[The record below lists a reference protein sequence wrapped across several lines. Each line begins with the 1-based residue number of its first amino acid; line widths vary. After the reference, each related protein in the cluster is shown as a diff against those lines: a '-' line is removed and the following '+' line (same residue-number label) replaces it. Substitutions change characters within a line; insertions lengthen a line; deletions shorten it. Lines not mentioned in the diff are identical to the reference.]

1 MSPNGGINKIYYVRV
16 MDAEVID
23 LFPSTV
29 LKFKN
34 KDQEIFDEL
43 EECVKAIEQNEN
55 LTLHTGV
62 NIPNDQSWLHFF
74 GNYRLPKLNKFISDG
89 IDTYVG
95 NDEWQLWSSWLNIYP
110 KGSNQDK
117 HLHAGYD
124 LSACYYHCTSPEQG
138 LINFHSPLRESQLD
152 CYGTYQQMAVPTESG
167 TLIIF
172 PSWLEH
178 STTPNES
185 DLFKISIGMNI
196 KVTKSGERPFLGQ
209 SYGKHTVIHKYN
221 GI

>member
-1 MSPNGGINKIYYVRV
+1 M
-16 MDAEVID
+16 
-23 LFPSTV
+23 
-29 LKFKN
+29 
-34 KDQEIFDEL
+34 
-43 EECVKAIEQNEN
+43 
-55 LTLHTGV
+55 GV

-74 GNYRLPKLNKFISDG
+74 GNYQLPKLNKFISDG

-95 NDEWQLWSSWLNIYP
+95 NDSWSFWSSWLNLYP
-110 KGSNQDK
+110 RGSNQDK

-185 DLFKISIGMNI
+185 DFFKISIGMNI

-209 SYGKHTVIHKYN
+209 SYGKHTRNPQIQRNLRCISSNCLSVTQCKPLLPWALW
-221 GI
+221 GFFLSSFLS